1 MGFLKLL
8 LGFMIGLSAGWGIG
22 RLYAPTSG
30 ASTRQTIRAR
40 YEEIAAEAREAGDAK
55 QLEMQAR
62 YQAAKQAGAMA
73 PDRPRTHSRR

>member
-8 LGFMIGLSAGWGIG
+8 LGLMAGLATGWGIG

-30 ASTRQTIRAR
+30 TATRQSLRAR
-40 YEEIAAEAREAGDAK
+40 YEEIAVEARKAGDAK

-62 YQAAKQAGAMA
+62 YRAAKQAGVTAQDF
-73 PDRPRTHSRR
+73 PRPHSRR